1 MKVAVC
7 CLNSKYIHA
16 SLAPW
21 CLFSA
26 LKEKYADIDATV
38 VESTVNNDIDNII
51 NKIIDGNFKIVS
63 FSCYIWNITKT
74 LEICKTVKEK
84 TGATIILGGPEV
96 SYRAKN
102 VLRDYPFIDF
112 VLCGEGEETY
122 PELINALINNKSYE
136 EVDGLSYR
144 DNSQIIT
151 NPEKEYSGTPVN
163 PYCDEFF
170 KNLNN
175 RISYMEASRG
185 CPYRCAFCLSGRCS
199 TLRYFD
205 FEQTKGK
212 ILSLASSGTKTIKFV
227 DRTFNA
233 NAKRANEIIEFILEN
248 YGKEIPE
255 NVCFHFEIAGDI
267 LTEETFK
274 LLKCAPKGLFQLE
287 IGMQT
292 FNEKTLS
299 AINRRTNCEK
309 LIENIKRLISFG
321 NMHIHIDLIAGLPY
335 EDMESFEKSFD
346 IGYSLGANMLQ
357 MGFLKLL
364 YGADMRE
371 KPDKYPCEFSAE
383 PPYEVISTPWLTN
396 EELNNLRNCEDALD
410 RLYNSGRFLFTLDY
424 LINQCGYTPFKLFYK
439 FGNAVKVNKISL
451 SEYVS
456 LIYDYFKEKVDSE
469 LLREA
474 LICDLLSCSS
484 ALQIPDFL
492 KRKDTLYKQIK
503 KHFVEGTNEQI
514 KIAIL
519 YKSNRIFAVNQSKP
533 KGFDGRYSGTF
544 YSLDEFK
551 NIINND

>member
-1 MKVAVC
+1 
-7 CLNSKYIHA
+7 
-16 SLAPW
+16 
-21 CLFSA
+21 
-26 LKEKYADIDATV
+26 
-38 VESTVNNDIDNII
+38 
-51 NKIIDGNFKIVS
+51 
-63 FSCYIWNITKT
+63 
-74 LEICKTVKEK
+74 
-84 TGATIILGGPEV
+84 
-96 SYRAKN
+96 
-102 VLRDYPFIDF
+102 
-112 VLCGEGEETY
+112 
-122 PELINALINNKSYE
+122 
-136 EVDGLSYR
+136 
-144 DNSQIIT
+144 
-151 NPEKEYSGTPVN
+151 
-163 PYCDEFF
+163 
-170 KNLNN
+170 
-175 RISYMEASRG
+175 
-185 CPYRCAFCLSGRCS
+185 
-199 TLRYFD
+199 
-205 FEQTKGK
+205 
-212 ILSLASSGTKTIKFV
+212 
-227 DRTFNA
+227 
-233 NAKRANEIIEFILEN
+233 
-248 YGKEIPE
+248 
-255 NVCFHFEIAGDI
+255 
-267 LTEETFK
+267 
-274 LLKCAPKGLFQLE
+274 
-287 IGMQT
+287 MQT

-309 LIENIKRLISFG
+309 LIKNIKRLISFG

-335 EDMESFEKSFD
+335 EDIESFEKSFD

-383 PPYEVISTPWLTN
+383 PPYEVISTPWLTT

-484 ALQIPDFL
+484 ALQIPEFL

-533 KGFDGRYSGTF
+533 KGFDGRYSATF